1 MKAIQ
6 VKYLDST
13 ETKGNRL
20 KASAEGVKAI
30 TEPRDYQFD
39 VFKQAEQLANRL
51 ANRHGW
57 IGGEYRL
64 VGGQLPKGDYAFV
77 IVYGENQ

>member
-6 VKYLDST
+6 VKYLT
-13 ETKGNRL
+13 GANGTKF
-20 KASAEGVKAI
+20 KACAEGVKCI
-30 TEPRDYQFD
+30 SESRDYELNIF
-39 VFKQAEQLANRL
+39 VQAEQLANKL

-57 IGGEYRL
+57 IGGKYRL

-77 IVYGENQ
+77 IVHGEENV